1 MIVARLPAAP
11 ETLPPEPRAFYEA
24 LRTALEGVTLE
35 AEVDF
40 GDGGV
45 GLAFRDGIGAQV
57 SRRAAVVFA
66 GAAAEHYDE
75 RTPGWTDAA
84 AAALARLLSR

>member
-1 MIVARLPAAP
+1 MLPDPPA
-11 ETLPPEPRAFYEA
+11 TLPDEPRAFYEA
-24 LRTALEGVTLE
+24 VRATVAAPAL
-35 AEVDF
+35 EVDF

-45 GLAFRDGIGAQV
+45 GLTFPDGVGAQV

-66 GAAAEHYDE
+66 GADAHHFDE

-84 AAALARLLSR
+84 AAALARAIT